1 MVKISRNYTQKK
13 WRNKGSQITALKNY
27 FKFNLRRLTNRESR
41 IDHWYNL
48 RPVWKEDIPLK
59 DWLLKLCEFYSLSHK
74 SVNTL
79 FFAAEF
85 SLFQT
90 NCDLPVRVDRWLDRH
105 LRYARSNNS
114 HVQIFRDR
122 WAGHSN
128 ASIRSFP
135 SYHTKG
141 SFDERK
147 EQSQRWGRKRV
158 CRYILCS
165 YYKNK
170 FWEEKTVFW

>member
-13 WRNKGSQITALKNY
+13 WRNKGSQITVLKNY
-27 FKFNLRRLTNRESR
+27 FRFNPRWLTNRETR

-48 RPVWKEDIPLK
+48 RPVWKKDIPLK
-59 DWLLKLCEFYSLSHK
+59 GWLLKLCEFYSLSHK
-74 SVNTL
+74 SVNTFF

-114 HVQIFRDR
+114 HVQISRDR

-128 ASIRSFP
+128 ISIWSFP

-147 EQSQRWGRKRV
+147 EQSQSLMGSKEG
-158 CRYILCS
+158 L
-165 YYKNK
+165 
-170 FWEEKTVFW
+170 